1 MKRKTI
7 LIIALLLLL
16 ISYFGYNYIYQD
28 HRDISTE
35 KAEYSVDAN
44 DFIAE
49 FLSNVEG
56 SQTKYLNKTLA
67 ISGNITSQTN
77 NTVTLNNT
85 IFCSL
90 LKEVGMNTINSSVTV
105 KGRFI
110 GYDDLLEEIK
120 LDQCTILKTN

>member
-110 GYDDLLEEIK
+110 GYDDLLEEMK